1 MALNLTS
8 ASPAAGPRGKAPSAM
23 PLPGRRSRLAGLAAH
38 AWHNPF
44 FLLAALVVAAYLLAA
59 LFAPWVAPYPPT
71 AQDPMHF
78 MAPPNTAHWLGTDSF
93 GQDLLSRTIHGARYA
108 LMIGFFSV
116 LIGAGG
122 GLVVG
127 LAAGLSGG
135 AVEWLLMRLIDAVLA
150 LPSLIMAIAFI
161 AILGQGVDKVILAV
175 GVALI
180 GPFARTVRADVLQVK
195 AQAFVEAAGLMGVRR
210 MAVIWRHILPNV
222 VFPLAVQATIR
233 ISYAI
238 LVSSGL
244 SFLGIGVAPP
254 TPDWGLM
261 IAEGRS
267 FVSFAPWIAG
277 VPGSALAILL
287 IALSVVGDGVREQ
300 FDPKLRKQG

>member
-1 MALNLTS
+1 MVDLASEMPLSKRDAQTS
-8 ASPAAGPRGKAPSAM
+8 ALRAYVRSNAWFLFAAV
-23 PLPGRRSRLAGLAAH
+23 
-38 AWHNPF
+38 
-44 FLLAALVVAAYLLAA
+44 VVAMFVLSAT
-59 LFAPWVAPYPPT
+59 FAPLVAPHPPLD
-71 AQDPMHF
+71 QDMTSF
-78 MAPPNTAHWLGTDSF
+78 MSPPFSENHLLGTDSF
-93 GQDLLSRTIHGARYA
+93 GRDLLSRTIYGARYA
-108 LMIGFFSV
+108 LAIGFGAV
-116 LIGAGG
+116 IIGASG

-127 LAAGLSGG
+127 MAAGLSGG
-135 AVEWLLMRLIDAVLA
+135 MVEWALMRFIDALLA

-161 AILGQGVDKVILAV
+161 SILGTGVDKVILAV

-180 GPFARTVRADVLQVK
+180 GPFSRTVRADVLQIK
-195 AQAFVEAAGLMGVRR
+195 AQAFVEAAGLMGVKRL
-210 MAVIWRHILPNV
+210 AIVWRHILPNV
-222 VFPLAVQATIR
+222 IFPLAVQATIR
-233 ISYAI
+233 VSYAV

-277 VPGSALAILL
+277 VPGTALAILL
-287 IALSVVGDGVREQ
+287 IALSVVGDGVRER

>member
-1 MALNLTS
+1 MVDLASEMPLSKREAQTS
-8 ASPAAGPRGKAPSAM
+8 ALRAYVRSNAWFLFAAV
-23 PLPGRRSRLAGLAAH
+23 
-38 AWHNPF
+38 
-44 FLLAALVVAAYLLAA
+44 VVAMFVLSAT
-59 LFAPWVAPYPPT
+59 FAPLVAPHPPLD
-71 AQDPMHF
+71 QDMTSF
-78 MAPPNTAHWLGTDSF
+78 MSPPFSENHLLGTDSF
-93 GQDLLSRTIHGARYA
+93 GRDLLSRTIYGARYA
-108 LMIGFFSV
+108 LAIGFGAV
-116 LIGAGG
+116 IIGASG

-127 LAAGLSGG
+127 MAAGLSGG
-135 AVEWLLMRLIDAVLA
+135 MVEWALMRFIDALLA

-161 AILGQGVDKVILAV
+161 SILGTGVDKVILAV

-180 GPFARTVRADVLQVK
+180 GPFSRTVRADVLQIK
-195 AQAFVEAAGLMGVRR
+195 AQAFVEAAGLMGVKRL
-210 MAVIWRHILPNV
+210 AIVWRHILPNV
-222 VFPLAVQATIR
+222 IFPLAVQATIR
-233 ISYAI
+233 VSYAV

-277 VPGSALAILL
+277 VPGTALAILL
-287 IALSVVGDGVREQ
+287 IALSVVGDGVRER

>member
-1 MALNLTS
+1 MVD
-8 ASPAAGPRGKAPSAM
+8 
-23 PLPGRRSRLAGLAAH
+23 LAADVPH
-38 AWHNPF
+38 TTREPRTGALRAYARSNAW
-44 FLLAALVVAAYLLAA
+44 FLLAAVVVATFVLSAT
-59 LFAPWVAPYPPT
+59 FAPLVAPHPPLE
-71 AQDPMHF
+71 QDMASF
-78 MAPPNTAHWLGTDSF
+78 MSPPLSENHLLGTDSF
-93 GQDLLSRTIHGARYA
+93 GRDLLSRTIYGARYA
-108 LMIGFFSV
+108 LAIGFGAVMIG
-116 LIGAGG
+116 ACG

-127 LAAGLSGG
+127 MAAGLSGG
-135 AVEWLLMRLIDAVLA
+135 MTEWALMRFIDALLA

-161 AILGQGVDKVILAV
+161 SILGQGVDKVILAV

-180 GPFARTVRADVLQVK
+180 GPFSRTVRADVLQVK

-210 MAVIWRHILPNV
+210 LAIVWRHILPNV
-222 VFPLAVQATIR
+222 IFPLAVQATIR
-233 ISYAI
+233 VSYAV

-277 VPGSALAILL
+277 VPGTALAILL
-287 IALSVVGDGVREQ
+287 IALSVVGDGVRER